1 MNYRHAFHAGN
12 FADVFKHA
20 ILVRVLQHLHGKEAA
35 FRAIDTH
42 AGIGRYDL
50 AGETPN
56 RTGEWRNG
64 IAKLLENPPSGE
76 AASLLAP
83 YLDLIRAQNEGGKLR
98 HYPGSPAIMQAFC
111 RPQDRMQF
119 CELHPEDFATLRHNL
134 RDPRASI
141 TEIDGWTALKAYLPP
156 KERRGLVLVD
166 PAFEEPGEFNRL
178 ADGLAEAHR
187 RWATGMFIL
196 WYPIKDRDEVD
207 RFERRMAG
215 LQIAKVLRAELSVGT
230 LPKPEAL
237 HASGLILINPP
248 WRLEDELKILLPAL
262 RTALAANRDAYYRLD
277 WIAR

>member
-20 ILVRVLQHLHGKEAA
+20 VLVRILLHLRGKNAA

-56 RTGEWRNG
+56 RTHEWRNG
-64 IAKLLENPPSGE
+64 IAKLLDNPPAGA

-83 YLDLIRAQNEGGKLR
+83 YLDLVRAQNSGGKLR
-98 HYPGSPAIMQAFC
+98 YYPGSPAIIQAFC

-119 CELHPEDFATLRHNL
+119 CELHPEDFARLRQNL
-134 RDPRASI
+134 RDPRATI
-141 TEIDGWTALKAYLPP
+141 TEIDGWTALRAYLPP
-156 KERRGLVLVD
+156 RERRGLVLVD
-166 PAFEEPGEFNRL
+166 PAFEAPGEFHRL
-178 ADGLAEAHR
+178 TDSLAEAHR
-187 RWATGMFIL
+187 RWASGIFML
-196 WYPIKDRDEVD
+196 WYPIKDRDEAD

-215 LQIAKVLRAELSVGT
+215 LQITKVLRAEISIGT
-230 LPKPEAL
+230 PPKPEAL
-237 HASGLILINPP
+237 HACGLMLINPP

-262 RTALAANRDAYYRLD
+262 RTALAANGGGRYRLD

>member
-12 FADVFKHA
+12 FADVLKHA
-20 ILVRVLQHLHGKEAA
+20 VLVRILLHLRGKEAA
-35 FRAIDTH
+35 FRVIDTH

-64 IAKLLENPPSGE
+64 IAKLFDNPPAGE

-83 YLDLIRAQNEGGKLR
+83 YLDLVRAQNEGGELR
-98 HYPGSPAIMQAFC
+98 HYPGSPAIIQALC
-111 RPQDRMQF
+111 RPRDRMQF
-119 CELHPEDFATLRHNL
+119 CELHLEDFATLRRNL
-134 RDPRASI
+134 RDPRAGI
-141 TEIDGWTALKAYLPP
+141 TEIDGWTALRAYLPP
-156 KERRGLVLVD
+156 KERRGLVLID
-166 PAFEEPGEFNRL
+166 PAFEAPGEFARL
-178 ADGLAEAHR
+178 ADGFAEAHR
-187 RWATGMFIL
+187 RWATGVFML
-196 WYPIKDRDEVD
+196 WYPIKDRDEVR

-230 LPKPEAL
+230 QPKPEAL
-237 HASGLILINPP
+237 HACGLMIVNPP

-262 RTALAANRDAYYRLD
+262 QAALAANGGGQYRLD

>member
-1 MNYRHAFHAGN
+1 VNYRHAFHAGN
-12 FADVFKHA
+12 FADVLKHA
-20 ILVRVLQHLHGKEAA
+20 VLVRILLQLRGKEAA

-64 IAKLLENPPSGE
+64 IARLFDNPPAGE
-76 AASLLAP
+76 AAELIAP
-83 YLDLIRAQNEGGKLR
+83 YLDLVRAQNEDGKLR
-98 HYPGSPAIMQAFC
+98 HYPGSPAIMQALC

-119 CELHPEDFATLRHNL
+119 CELHPEDFAALRRNL
-134 RDPRASI
+134 RDPRAGI
-141 TEIDGWTALKAYLPP
+141 TEIDGWTALRAYLPP

-166 PAFEEPGEFNRL
+166 PAFEEPGEFARL

-187 RWATGMFIL
+187 RWATGVFVL
-196 WYPIKDRDEVD
+196 WYPIKDRDEAH

-215 LQIAKVLRAELSVGT
+215 LQIAKVLRAELSVGIQ
-230 LPKPEAL
+230 PKPEAL
-237 HASGLILINPP
+237 HACGLMIVNPP

-262 RTALAANRDAYYRLD
+262 QAALAANGGGQYRLD

>member
-1 MNYRHAFHAGN
+1 VNYRHAFHAGN
-12 FADVFKHA
+12 FADVVKHA
-20 ILVRVLQHLHGKEAA
+20 ILVRVLLHLHGKDAA
-35 FRAIDTH
+35 FRAFDTH

-64 IAKLLENPPSGE
+64 IGKLLENPPAGE

-83 YLDLIRAQNEGGKLR
+83 YLDLVRAQNGGGKLR
-98 HYPGSPAIMQAFC
+98 YYPGSPAIMQALC

-119 CELHPEDFATLRHNL
+119 CELHPEDFAVLRGNL

-141 TEIDGWTALKAYLPP
+141 TAIDGWTALKAYLPP
-156 KERRGLVLVD
+156 KERRGLVLID
-166 PAFEEPGEFNRL
+166 PAFEEPGEFGRL

-187 RWATGMFIL
+187 RWATGIYLL
-196 WYPIKDRDEVD
+196 WYPIKDRDEV
-207 RFERRMAG
+207 RHFERRMAG
-215 LQIAKVLRAELSVGT
+215 LQIAKMLRAELSIGT

-237 HASGLILINPP
+237 HACGLILINPP

-262 RTALAANRDAYYRLD
+262 RTALAANSDALYRLD